1 MRVQKPAMSAAAE
14 AYFVSRTMQAMEALT
29 FQSASAPEIAGALQV
44 HPRTAR
50 RLLNRLVADGWL
62 TRSEGRRRTY
72 TPTLRIV
79 ALAAQLAARSPLI
92 QLAASTVEALRDET
106 GDVAYLAIPSYRSAL
121 CVVMSRP
128 GDGEPHGTCELI
140 PAHASAAGKV
150 LLAHRHPW
158 RESVLALPLDAVTAE
173 TITDADVLRAQ
184 AVDIRARGHAVD
196 HGEHKRSLNSIA
208 APVWTRDGEVV
219 AALALST
226 SRPVGDPDIVGSV
239 MRHAERL
246 SGALGQAGNE
256 RARPRDSAQGSP

>member
-1 MRVQKPAMSAAAE
+1 MSAAAE

-29 FQSASAPEIAGALQV
+29 FRSASAPEIAGALQV

-79 ALAAQLAARSPLI
+79 ALAAQLAARSPLTR
-92 QLAASTVEALRDET
+92 LGESAVEALHLET
-106 GDVAYLAIPSYRSAL
+106 GATAYLAIPSYRSAL
-121 CVVMSRP
+121 CLVVS
-128 GDGEPHGTCELI
+128 GDGGGGPHGTRELV

-150 LLAHRHPW
+150 LLAYRHPW

-173 TITDADVLRAQ
+173 TITDPDALRAQ

-196 HGEHKRSLNSIA
+196 HGEHMSGVTGVA
-208 APVWTRDGEVV
+208 APVWAPDGEVV
-219 AALALST
+219 AALALSAG
-226 SRPVGDPDIVGSV
+226 RAGVAGAVDSV
-239 MRHAERL
+239 VRHAELL
-246 SGALGQAGNE
+246 SQALRDAVE
-256 RARPRDSAQGSP
+256 R